1 MVERTVLN
9 TIAEEGIVAQTETK
23 TVEPAWEQDAGT
35 LPEDKGTAQPEGHGD
50 VGGRIRAAR
59 TEQGMTL
66 RELARRLGV
75 SAGHIS
81 QVERGLVKPSISLVY
96 SIADVLSLGMS
107 DLFSSSG
114 TAVASEEGVVRT
126 PGEDRFVTRA
136 AERRTINLDTGVR
149 WELLTPTTRE
159 PVDFREIV
167 YPAGSGS
174 TQAGSFMRHNGREYG
189 LVLSGRLRVQLEF
202 DEYELGPGDTIA
214 FESALPH
221 RFWNEGPETV
231 KAVWCT
237 VAAPEDTGPF

>member
-1 MVERTVLN
+1 MAQ
-9 TIAEEGIVAQTETK
+9 AEAN
-23 TVEPAWEQDAGT
+23 TVEPARDQNADT
-35 LPEDKGTAQPEGHGD
+35 LPQVHGPAQSEGHGD

-107 DLFSSSG
+107 DLFSSSV
-114 TAVASEEGVVRT
+114 AEVASMEGIART

-174 TQAGSFMRHNGREYG
+174 TQPDSFMRHSGREYG

-221 RFWNEGPETV
+221 RFWNEGPDVV

-237 VAAPEDTGPF
+237 VTAPEDASAF

>member
-1 MVERTVLN
+1 MVQ
-9 TIAEEGIVAQTETK
+9 AQ
-23 TVEPAWEQDAGT
+23 AGT
-35 LPEDKGTAQPEGHGD
+35 IEGVAAAPDAVTPSEDQSPAQPEARGD

-59 TEQGMTL
+59 TEQGMSL

-81 QVERGLVKPSISLVY
+81 QVERGLVAPSISLVY
-96 SIADVLSLGMS
+96 SIANTLSLGMN
-107 DLFSSSG
+107 DLFASNTAAG
-114 TAVASEEGVVRT
+114 TPLEGIVRT
-126 PGEDRFVTRA
+126 PGEDRFITRA

-149 WELLTPTTRE
+149 WELLSPTTRE

-167 YPAGSGS
+167 YPPGSGS
-174 TQAGSFMRHNGREYG
+174 TQPGSFVRHSGREYG

-221 RFWNEGPETV
+221 RFWNDGPDTV

-237 VAAPEDTGPF
+237 IAAGEDAGTL